1 MVLRICLILDKYSK
15 CKSSY
20 IMHSLNINQSEF
32 NSIKEMSAW
41 NNLKQNQSSKTY
53 FLFSQ
58 LKAYLLSTC
67 HSSLVRPWNQRF
79 NFKNTF
85 LFATQQK
92 EPEWLESHFCHIIV
106 KIKLLYCPG
115 KIWML
120 HFTMFYFA
128 ALNCSII
135 IFYAYKHFISTCIC
149 TLISMTTRILVRHA
163 LKKKKKPHILCEIE
177 IYFYFEVIL
186 ENNFALNSYPLI
198 YSLWVQLFI
207 CC

>member
-1 MVLRICLILDKYSK
+1 
-15 CKSSY
+15 
-20 IMHSLNINQSEF
+20 MHSLNINQSEF

-41 NNLKQNQSSKTY
+41 NILKQNQSSKTY

-67 HSSLVRPWNQRF
+67 HSSLVRPWNKRF

-163 LKKKKKPHILCEIE
+163 LKKKKKTSHIMWNWNLLL
-177 IYFYFEVIL
+177 FW
-186 ENNFALNSYPLI
+186 SYPRK
-198 YSLWVQLFI
+198 QL
-207 CC
+207 CLK